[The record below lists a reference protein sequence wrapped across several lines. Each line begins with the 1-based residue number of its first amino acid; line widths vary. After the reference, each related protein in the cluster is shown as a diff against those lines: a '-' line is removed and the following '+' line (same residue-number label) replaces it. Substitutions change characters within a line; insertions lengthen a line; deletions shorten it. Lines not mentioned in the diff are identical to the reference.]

1 MSQNSPEVVTLSGP
15 GDLAA
20 ALPHLF
26 GFVPTESV
34 VLLGLHGP
42 RKRINLSLRLDL
54 YEPEHD
60 HVIAE
65 DLGRRVLQT
74 EPDAVQIIVLTAAPD
89 DDGDLPRRDLVEE
102 LLLAVRSPVVDALLV
117 RDGRWWSYLCYEGCQ
132 CPSDGRPVNL
142 ESRGA
147 VAVAAAHAGLGRSV
161 LPDREAVVRSVA
173 APRGIA
179 AIGAQQA
186 MGRVCHELELGAT
199 LAWRARALA
208 RVRVRELVDAYAD
221 PRITIR
227 ADDAARIIMLCHD
240 VPSRDEILG
249 LELDDDASSQ
259 LLRLLRDCVRRAL
272 PPLDA
277 PVCATFAWLAYAG
290 GEAVLASAAV
300 DRALA
305 TDRDL
310 SLARLLADAIHQ
322 QVHPRLLREAARG
335 SGGDSP
341 AGDPER
347 SAG

>member
-1 MSQNSPEVVTLSGP
+1 MSQKSPEVVRLNGP

-54 YEPEHD
+54 YPPEHD

-74 EPDAVQIIVLTAAPD
+74 EPDAVQIIVLTATPD

-102 LLLAVRSPVVDALLV
+102 LVLAVRSPVVDALLV
-117 RDGRWWSYLCYEGCQ
+117 RDGRWWSYLCYDGCQ

-142 ESRGA
+142 ESSGA

-161 LPDREAVVRSVA
+161 LPDREAVVRSIA
-173 APRGIA
+173 PPRGIA
-179 AIGAQQA
+179 AIGAEQA
-186 MGRVCHELELGAT
+186 MDRVCHELELGAT
-199 LAWRARALA
+199 LAWRAKALA
-208 RVRVRELVDAYAD
+208 RVRELVDEYAD

-227 ADDAARIIMLCHD
+227 ADDAARIIVLCHD

-249 LELDDDASSQ
+249 LELDDDASGQ

-272 PPLDA
+272 PPMDA

-290 GEAVLASAAV
+290 GEAVVAGAAV

-305 TDRDL
+305 SNPDL
-310 SLARLLADAIHQ
+310 SLAQLLSEAIHR
-322 QVHPRLLREAARG
+322 QVHPQLLREAARG
-335 SGGDSP
+335 SSGDP
-341 AGDPER
+341 LAGDAER